1 MYHHFKFKKELVL
14 AMIKE
19 RLFIKMDSVFTYE
32 IKDGQSVTDSFRRSY
47 LALGKNKMLVT
58 YGCPLYRLMV
68 ELSATDRE
76 FDVLLTSKAT
86 QMREGIKSMLLKGI
100 ETKEYRDSLDVE
112 AFSGFMLNATW
123 GILSLSPSLSSSENF
138 INQSQ
143 YILELLES
151 YKN

>member
-58 YGCPLYRLMV
+58 YGCPVY
-68 ELSATDRE
+68 SARKHNTKRAFEKDI
-76 FDVLLTSKAT
+76 
-86 QMREGIKSMLLKGI
+86 QKS
-100 ETKEYRDSLDVE
+100 
-112 AFSGFMLNATW
+112 
-123 GILSLSPSLSSSENF
+123 
-138 INQSQ
+138 
-143 YILELLES
+143 
-151 YKN
+151 